1 MRGDNGRH
9 ATEGCC
15 VAGRVDEQRMS
26 GHGGK
31 ERELGASPLWVT
43 PQRLAT
49 NLVFLFLHRSSQTT
63 SLSSAPWLRPSP
75 SVSTPILFS

>member
-1 MRGDNGRH
+1 MARKMLHGKMLRGWTSGR
-9 ATEGCC
+9 TK
-15 VAGRVDEQRMS
+15 DEWTQ
-26 GHGGK
+26 GK
-31 ERELGASPLWVT
+31 EGELRASPLWVT

-75 SVSTPILFS
+75 SVSIPVLFS